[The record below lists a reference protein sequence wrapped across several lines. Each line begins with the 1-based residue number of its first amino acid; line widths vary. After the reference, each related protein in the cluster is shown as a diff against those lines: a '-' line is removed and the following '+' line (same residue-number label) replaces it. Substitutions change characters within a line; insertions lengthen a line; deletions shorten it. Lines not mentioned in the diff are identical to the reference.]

1 MWYNQLYIFPECW
14 LVDMVHQR
22 IWPRSPR
29 LGSRGKK
36 TSSKGACP
44 RMVAPS
50 PSPNQRVCGHWHPR
64 AVYPAG
70 QSLTGPCLEKSSLSG
85 SQNLT
90 PSVKVRYKHVNVDYG
105 VSNYEMSIHFHIYAE
120 WRGGGQKFFHTKVF
134 FYFRPENMLLGSVD
148 MCMHE
153 KREKSLLPWKNSLFA
168 GPTFYQFSCIPGEG
182 RKMTQWH
189 NIKKGLL

>member
-90 PSVKVRYKHVNVDYG
+90 PSVKVWYKHVNVDYG

-120 WRGGGQKFFHTKVF
+120 WGGGDRNFSTQKFFLTFVPKICFWVLWICVCTKKGKKVCFHGKTVF
-134 FYFRPENMLLGSVD
+134 LQDLLSI
-148 MCMHE
+148 
-153 KREKSLLPWKNSLFA
+153 SLVAYLGKA
-168 GPTFYQFSCIPGEG
+168 G
-182 RKMTQWH
+182 RWH
-189 NIKKGLL
+189 NGII